1 MCSVGDV
8 PEGISIYVV
17 ENEHVRD
24 QVGVIARYEPAP
36 DLRSGMVILT
46 NLRSGRVYFP
56 SGTIYAT
63 AMWFCPGGNKGKKGL
78 GQPAPQPE

>member
-1 MCSVGDV
+1 M
-8 PEGISIYVV
+8 V

-46 NLRSGRVYFP
+46 NLRLGRVYFP
-56 SGTIYAT
+56 GGTIYAT
-63 AMWFCPGGNKGKKGL
+63 AMWFRPGGKKGKKGL